1 MFRYYMGK
9 KNYMALEDTPT
20 DYGQVEYSPKDSL
33 TKGALLS
40 YIHPKKGY
48 YQAHKERNDYRKRVM
63 DMANDVENTI
73 LIRPYDIYGIEGAID
88 EFKRKEKQDKTDN
101 FRKKQKTRTENKY
114 DTMVKSSTAAK
125 SRNIAKGVKRTRHK
139 HKKIGRTTRKHRRG
153 THRRH

>member
-1 MFRYYMGK
+1 MGK
-9 KNYMALEDTPT
+9 KKYMALEDTPT
-20 DYGQVEYSPKDSL
+20 DYGEVEYSPKDSL

-48 YQAHKERNDYRKRVM
+48 YQADKERNDYRKRVM

-73 LIRPYDIYGIEGAID
+73 LIRPYDIYGIEGAIN
-88 EFKRKEKQDKTDN
+88 EFKQKEKQDKIAN
-101 FRKKQKTRTENKY
+101 FRNTQKTRTENKY
-114 DTMVKSSTAAK
+114 ETMSKSITAAK

-139 HKKIGRTTRKHRRG
+139 HKKIGTTTRKHRRG